1 MIICIIILIL
11 INVNVL
17 CYSDDNNSYNAKEYY
32 NKAVACDNKLDYDCS
47 IRYYNEGILII
58 KHD

>member
-47 IRYYNEGILII
+47 IRYYNEGINN
-58 KHD
+58 